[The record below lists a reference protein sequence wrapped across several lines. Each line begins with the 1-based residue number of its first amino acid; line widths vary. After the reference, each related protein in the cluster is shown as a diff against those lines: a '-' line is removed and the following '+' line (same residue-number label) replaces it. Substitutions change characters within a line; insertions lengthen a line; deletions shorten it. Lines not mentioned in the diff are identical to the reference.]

1 LSARA
6 ARGPPIPGPGRVA
19 ADTAHDRSGPMKTTI
34 VVFALCLA
42 VTGTATAQ
50 ARRRVPAPAPAPP
63 AAAQPTA
70 AQPAP
75 VQAAPAQSASA
86 DTSVLPPQ
94 EIGTIAVGQTRNGLL
109 EVGDWTMNDAT
120 WADVWYINATAGQRL
135 VIDLHSS
142 RFDAYLQLLDP
153 WGTLLAQ
160 DDDGAHSGSD
170 ARINV
175 TMTEAGRYQIVVNN
189 FGDTPQGGAYTLA
202 VRLAPVR

>member
-1 LSARA
+1 
-6 ARGPPIPGPGRVA
+6 
-19 ADTAHDRSGPMKTTI
+19 MKTTI
-34 VVFALCLA
+34 AAFALCLA
-42 VTGTATAQ
+42 VTGTAAAQ
-50 ARRRVPAPAPAPP
+50 ARRSAPVPAPTPPAPAPAP
-63 AAAQPTA
+63 AATA
-70 AQPAP
+70 AQGVP
-75 VQAAPAQSASA
+75 V

-94 EIGTIAVGQTRNGLL
+94 EIGTIAVGQTRSGVL
-109 EVGDWTMNDAT
+109 EAGDWTMTDAT
-120 WADVWYINATAGQRL
+120 WADVWYINTTAGQRL

-160 DDDGAHSGSD
+160 DDDGARSGSD